1 MWFSSVTFLLFAF
14 LRTDIMESTCVEDY
28 HRHMDHKPTPDDAN
42 GDNVDQKDFAATDS
56 DTSKGQANST
66 VLSREE
72 GAAVVTS
79 IQNSGNDDNAN
90 HQMQL
95 ARRRN
100 AMYSKHKYYRKKRFI
115 ESLRSTRVQLLENN
129 HKLRSSNE
137 QLEEI
142 IQRSQGIIAL
152 KKMVQSERTQR
163 ELLKLLQPTLPPLPP
178 HRALLPSRSNLG
190 AHTTPPSR
198 FGPCITTNYANLPS
212 NTLYHSHKNTS
223 VSGANI
229 LPSAPTNMRGDLPA
243 MGALHDNGLG
253 NGSLYHEYLM
263 AVATMNTSQS
273 LEVLTTGSSVGESS
287 SLSSLFPSVSVQSP
301 LLSSQMFQQELR
313 KPTFTFDPPNESLLR
328 HDVLDR
334 RNSHSGISH
343 SNLFLQ
349 NTDIRNEVAPLHPA
363 TTTAAT
369 FEHHFPPSPPLM
381 HTTGTESTSSQL
393 LQHFLLRQL

>member
-1 MWFSSVTFLLFAF
+1 MLTEIL
-14 LRTDIMESTCVEDY
+14 TDIMESTCVEDY
-28 HRHMDHKPTPDDAN
+28 HRDMDHKPSPDDAN
-42 GDNVDQKDFAATDS
+42 GDDVDQKKFAATDS

-66 VLSREE
+66 VLSIEE
-72 GAAVVTS
+72 GAAVETTS
-79 IQNSGNDDNAN
+79 QNSGNDDNAN
-90 HQMQL
+90 HQMYQKKQL

-100 AMYSKHKYYRKKRFI
+100 AMCSKHKYYKKKRFI
-115 ESLRSTRVQLLENN
+115 ERLRSTRVQLLENN
-129 HKLRSSNE
+129 HKLRSSNG

-163 ELLKLLQPTLPPLPP
+163 ELLKLLQPTLPPFPP
-178 HRALLPSRSNLG
+178 NRVLLPSRSNFD
-190 AHTTPPSR
+190 AHTTTPSR
-198 FGPCITTNYANLPS
+198 FGPCMTTNNVNLPS
-212 NTLYHSHKNTS
+212 HTLYHSHKNTS

-243 MGALHDNGLG
+243 MGALHDDGLG
-253 NGSLYHEYLM
+253 NGSLYHQYLM
-263 AVATMNTSQS
+263 ALATMNTSQS

-313 KPTFTFDPPNESLLR
+313 NPTFTFDPPNESLLR
-328 HDVLDR
+328 HAVLDR
-334 RNSHSGISH
+334 RNRHSGISH

-349 NTDIRNEVAPLHPA
+349 NTDIRNEVAPLQPA

-381 HTTGTESTSSQL
+381 HTTGTESTSSRL
-393 LQHFLLRQL
+393 LQHFLMRQL